1 MAEKRKGLMSQIA
14 DYQREERQKRTYAT
28 KAKPKL
34 SAKAAKAK
42 VDTKKAYSYNKR
54 LDQSLGARNGKKSQS
69 MKDRRDESKGAEKA
83 AGRPAYSGN
92 KSSTQGTSST
102 PSKSGTYGKSL
113 PSNPKLKNVTM
124 APRKKAPLVL
134 VVLVQLQLKQLTAQV
149 PSLRTSIRRPSV
161 KSIVVVVGSDS
172 LCLLL
177 RLQRKSL
184 SSREPILKQEASQR
198 N

>member
-1 MAEKRKGLMSQIA
+1 MAEKRKGLMATIA

-42 VDTKKAYSYNKR
+42 VDTKKAYGYNKR

-83 AGRPAYSGN
+83 AGKPAYSGN
-92 KSSTQGTSST
+92 KSSTQGTTSKP

-124 APRKKAPLVL
+124 KPRKKRPGTGRTGAAAAKAANR
-134 VVLVQLQLKQLTAQV
+134 VQGKPKNQHKETMTAAKRRAMRLKA
-149 PSLRTSIRRPSV
+149 RR
-161 KSIVVVVGSDS
+161 G
-172 LCLLL
+172 
-177 RLQRKSL
+177 R
-184 SSREPILKQEASQR
+184 
-198 N
+198 

>member
-83 AGRPAYSGN
+83 ANKPAYSGN
-92 KSSTQGTSST
+92 KSSTQGTTSK

-113 PSNPKLKNVTM
+113 PSNPKLRVTM
-124 APRKKAPLVL
+124 KPRKAKPGTGRTGAAEAKRATRMQPKPKNQHKETMTAAKRRAMRLKA
-134 VVLVQLQLKQLTAQV
+134 
-149 PSLRTSIRRPSV
+149 RR
-161 KSIVVVVGSDS
+161 G
-172 LCLLL
+172 
-177 RLQRKSL
+177 R
-184 SSREPILKQEASQR
+184 
-198 N
+198 

>member
-42 VDTKKAYSYNKR
+42 VDTKKTYSYNKR

-92 KSSTQGTSST
+92 KSSTQGTTST

-124 APRKKAPLVL
+124 APRKKRPG
-134 VVLVQLQLKQLTAQV
+134 TG
-149 PSLRTSIRRPSV
+149 RTGAAAAKAANRAGPQPKNKHKETKRKVNRRGRRV
-161 KSIVVVVGSDS
+161 
-172 LCLLL
+172 
-177 RLQRKSL
+177 
-184 SSREPILKQEASQR
+184 
-198 N
+198 